1 VRLWRRWSEALTQ
14 SAHGQPSFRHNGP
27 GSRARRKREHLRY
40 ISPMTREGQLALI
53 EESRAARRAE
63 QGISELQ
70 EPKAATAHQVDATDA
85 VDLHF

>member
-1 VRLWRRWSEALTQ
+1 
-14 SAHGQPSFRHNGP
+14 
-27 GSRARRKREHLRY
+27 
-40 ISPMTREGQLALI
+40 MTREGQLALI